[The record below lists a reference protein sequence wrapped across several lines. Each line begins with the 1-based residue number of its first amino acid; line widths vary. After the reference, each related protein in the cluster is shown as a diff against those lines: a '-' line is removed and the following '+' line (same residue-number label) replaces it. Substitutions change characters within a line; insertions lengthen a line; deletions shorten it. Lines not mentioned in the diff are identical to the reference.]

1 MNLSLELELQP
12 TAKAWYKYNT
22 MKANGDDKKGKKGGK
37 DGKKADGEKP
47 PQEFATQL
55 MSNVISYVSF

>member
-1 MNLSLELELQP
+1 
-12 TAKAWYKYNT
+12 
-22 MKANGDDKKGKKGGK
+22 MKAKGDDKKGKKGGK